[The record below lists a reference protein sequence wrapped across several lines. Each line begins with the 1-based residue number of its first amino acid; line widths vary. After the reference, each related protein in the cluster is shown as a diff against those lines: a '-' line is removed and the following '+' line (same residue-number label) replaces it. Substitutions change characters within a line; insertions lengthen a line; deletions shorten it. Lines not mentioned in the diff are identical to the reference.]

1 MCGFALSRRFQYVVV
16 RIFEGSNIFP
26 ALHFPRTDAAECDTH
41 FYVLSTSGIFLD
53 TVCGDNGTD
62 YTVGDDLYNWYFI
75 FSSDNYRS
83 RRERG
88 RPVELLNA
96 CSVLIESGRS
106 PAGDRASGT
115 LAIGQWIWYIQFIDL
130 FGFFGDG
137 EV

>member
-1 MCGFALSRRFQYVVV
+1 MWSRSECGSAETVQRLPINLQLYLSW
-16 RIFEGSNIFP
+16 GGWG
-26 ALHFPRTDAAECDTH
+26 LRTDAAECDTH

-115 LAIGQWIWYIQFIDL
+115 LAIGRWIWYI
-130 FGFFGDG
+130 
-137 EV
+137 